1 MEASRLGDRA
11 RGKLLSLLSDD
22 HPEPGRWVLRP
33 KSLSDLENTPIFASA
48 VRFLFH
54 LKVDDAEAE
63 LLLSRVLDH
72 RRGLARDLG
81 RDPGVRV
88 AAMDYL
94 SNIERRYE
102 NPKIVE
108 MDEFEETE
116 RSARTDALTGLA
128 NRRVFNETL
137 DAEIRRSRR
146 YRWPVTV
153 LMLDLDHFK
162 AVNDSH
168 GHMLGDL
175 VLERVGGIVR
185 HAVRDA
191 DAACRLGGEELA
203 VILPETGREG
213 GYAVA
218 ERIRRRVENAFH
230 GRPVDGHEISMTVSV
245 GLATFPEDGLHAAEL
260 LARADEALYGAKH
273 AGRNRVCVHYREKRA
288 ALRFPVKTGTAVRL
302 GGAVEAGALGVNLS
316 RTGMLLDAG
325 VGLSVADRVVLRFEH
340 NSGSS
345 MEGDFGLSGHVVRV
359 VADPSRPAR
368 VQVGIAFD
376 APIPEDQLMA
386 RVSLSRAGARGPRGA
401 DR

>member
-1 MEASRLGDRA
+1 VEASRLGDRA
-11 RGKLLSLLSDD
+11 RSKLMSLLSDD
-22 HPEPGRWVLRP
+22 HPDPGRWVSRL
-33 KSLSDLENTPIFASA
+33 KSLSSLENAPVFANA

-54 LKVDDAEAE
+54 LKLDDSEAA
-63 LLLSRVLDH
+63 LLLDRVLEH
-72 RRGLARDLG
+72 RCSLMRDLG
-81 RDPGVRV
+81 RDPGLRV

-94 SNIERRYE
+94 SNVERRYE

-108 MDEFEETE
+108 MEEFEETE
-116 RSARTDALTGLA
+116 RSARTDALTGLS

-162 AVNDSH
+162 DVNDSY

-191 DAACRLGGEELA
+191 DEACRFGGEELA
-203 VILPETGREG
+203 VVLPETAREG

-218 ERIRRRVENAFH
+218 ERIRRRVEEAFRD
-230 GRPVDGHEISMTVSV
+230 RPVDGHDISMTISA
-245 GLATFPEDGLHAAEL
+245 GLATFPEDGLHADEL

-288 ALRFPVKTGTAVRL
+288 ALRFPVKSGTAVSL
-302 GGAVEAGALGVNLS
+302 GGAEAIGALAVNLS
-316 RTGMLLDAG
+316 RTGMLLEARP
-325 VGLSVADRVVLRFEH
+325 GLSVADRVSLRFERRV
-340 NSGSS
+340 GLGVD
-345 MEGDFGLSGHVVRV
+345 EDFGLSGHVVRV
-359 VADPSRPAR
+359 VADPARPAHAQIG
-368 VQVGIAFD
+368 VAFD
-376 APIPEDQLMA
+376 DPIPEDQLAA
-386 RVSLSRAGARGPRGA
+386 RVSLSRASRSRPRGA

>member
-11 RGKLLSLLSDD
+11 RSKLMNLLSDD
-22 HPEPGRWVLRP
+22 HPDPGRWVSRLR
-33 KSLSDLENTPIFASA
+33 SLSDLENTPVFANA
-48 VRFLFH
+48 VKFLFH

-63 LLLSRVLDH
+63 LLLDRVLDH
-72 RRGLARDLG
+72 RRSLMRDLG
-81 RDPGVRV
+81 RDPGLRV

-94 SNIERRYE
+94 SNVEKRYE

-116 RSARTDALTGLA
+116 RSARIDALTGLL

-162 AVNDSH
+162 AVNDSY

-191 DAACRLGGEELA
+191 DAACRFGGEELA
-203 VILPETGREG
+203 VVLPETAREG

-218 ERIRRRVENAFH
+218 ERIRHRVEQAFQ
-230 GRPVDGHEISMTVSV
+230 GRPVEGHDIAMTISA
-245 GLATFPEDGLHAAEL
+245 GLATFPADGLHADEL

-273 AGRNRVCVHYREKRA
+273 GGRNRVCVHYREKRG
-288 ALRFPVKTGTAVRL
+288 ALRFPVRSGTGVSISGETAV
-302 GGAVEAGALGVNLS
+302 GALAVNLS
-316 RTGMLLDAG
+316 RTGMLLETRTG
-325 VGLSVADRVVLRFEH
+325 FSVADRVSLRFERRA
-340 NSGSS
+340 GVGVDD
-345 MEGDFGLSGHVVRV
+345 ELGLSGHVVRI
-359 VADPSRPAR
+359 VADPARPTHA
-368 VQVGIAFD
+368 QLGIAFD
-376 APIPEDQLMA
+376 DPIPESQLSA
-386 RVSLSRAGARGPRGA
+386 RVSLSPASARGPRGA
-401 DR
+401 ER

>member
-1 MEASRLGDRA
+1 VEASRLGDRA
-11 RGKLLSLLSDD
+11 RGKLMSLLSDD
-22 HPEPGRWVLRP
+22 HPDPGRWVGRLR
-33 KSLSDLENTPIFASA
+33 SLRDLENTPVFASA
-48 VRFLFH
+48 IRFLFH

-63 LLLSRVLDH
+63 LLLERVLDH
-72 RRGLARDLG
+72 RSALSRELG
-81 RDPGVRV
+81 RDPGLRV

-116 RSARTDALTGLA
+116 RSARTDALTGLS
-128 NRRVFNETL
+128 NRRVFHETL

-162 AVNDSH
+162 DVNDTF

-191 DAACRLGGEELA
+191 DAACRFGGEELA
-203 VILPETGREG
+203 VVLPETAREG

-218 ERIRRRVENAFH
+218 ERIRRRVEQAFQ
-230 GRPVDGHEISMTVSV
+230 GRPVDGHDISMTISA
-245 GLATFPEDGLHAAEL
+245 GLATFPEDGLHAEEL

-273 AGRNRVCVHYREKRA
+273 AGRNRVCVHFREKRA
-288 ALRFPVKTGTAVRL
+288 ALRFPVKSGTAVRL
-302 GGAVEAGALGVNLS
+302 GSPTGGGAKAVNLS
-316 RTGMLLDAG
+316 RTGVLLDAG
-325 VGLSVADRVVLRFEH
+325 AGLSVADRVRLNFERC
-340 NSGSS
+340 GGAGI
-345 MEGDFGLSGHVVRV
+345 EEAFELSGRVARV
-359 VADPSRPAR
+359 VADPAEPSHA
-368 VQVGIAFD
+368 QVGVAFD
-376 APIPEDQLMA
+376 DPIPESQLAA
-386 RVSLSRAGARGPRGA
+386 RVSLSRVGARGPRGA
-401 DR
+401 VR

>member
-1 MEASRLGDRA
+1 VEASRLGDRA
-11 RGKLLSLLSDD
+11 RSKLMNLLSDD
-22 HPEPGRWVLRP
+22 HPDPGRWVSRLR
-33 KSLSDLENTPIFASA
+33 SLSDLENTPVFANA
-48 VRFLFH
+48 VKFLFH

-63 LLLSRVLDH
+63 LLLDRVLEH
-72 RRGLARDLG
+72 RRSLMRELG
-81 RDPGVRV
+81 RDPGLRV

-116 RSARTDALTGLA
+116 RSARIDALTGLS
-128 NRRVFNETL
+128 NRRVFNEAL

-162 AVNDSH
+162 HVNDSY

-191 DAACRLGGEELA
+191 DAACRFGGEELA
-203 VILPETGREG
+203 VVLPETAREG

-218 ERIRRRVENAFH
+218 ERIRHRVEQAFQ
-230 GRPVDGHEISMTVSV
+230 GRPVDGHDIAMTISA
-245 GLATFPEDGLHAAEL
+245 GLATFPDDGLHADEL

-273 AGRNRVCVHYREKRA
+273 AGRNRVCVHYREKRG
-288 ALRFPVKTGTAVRL
+288 ALRFPVKSGTSVSI
-302 GGAVEAGALGVNLS
+302 GGATATGALAVNLS
-316 RTGMLLDAG
+316 RTGMLLDTRK
-325 VGLSVADRVVLRFEH
+325 GLSVADRVSLRFERRP
-340 NSGSS
+340 GL
-345 MEGDFGLSGHVVRV
+345 DVDDDLGLSGHVVRV
-359 VADPSRPAR
+359 VANPAR
-368 VQVGIAFD
+368 PTHAHVGVAFD
-376 APIPEDQLMA
+376 APIPEAELAA
-386 RVSLSRAGARGPRGA
+386 RVSLSRASSRGPRGA